1 MTPAALHALLVA
13 VAAAR
18 RPVVLIDGGAGAGK
32 STLAAQMIDAWPGA
46 EPAVVICTD
55 TICPG
60 WDGLAA
66 AAAAVP
72 TLIRGGEVTSWDWE
86 ADRPGGPLAV
96 DPRCPLIIEGCGAIT
111 AASSELATLRV
122 WVETPQDRRRERALA
137 RDGEIFAPH
146 WQQWADQE
154 AEHWRRDRPR
164 ELADVV
170 IDG

>member
-46 EPAVVICTD
+46 EPPVLICTD
-55 TICPG
+55 AFCPG

-72 TLIRGGEVTSWDWE
+72 TLISGGAVTSWDWE
-86 ADRPGGPLAV
+86 ADRPGGPLTV
-96 DPRCPLIIEGCGAIT
+96 DPRRPLIIEGCGAIT

-154 AEHWRRDRPR
+154 AEHWRQDRPK